1 VEQGIDFEKSK
12 RRAKSGHNIRQSS
25 GMRHSE
31 VSNDNNMQIIEEMH
45 QMAADDIEITRTVK
59 VTPYV
64 VNMAASSEEFNKHVS
79 DCNLDF
85 KENVMRKVQ
94 TIKLK
99 DTADLNKKVEELKIQ
114 EASELQYLN
123 KEY

>member
-1 VEQGIDFEKSK
+1 MEQGIDFEKSK